1 MTRARFHIA
10 PETVSVTLEYFR
22 RYGRFVTP
30 ITYSAPLS
38 DEKERIFLEAV
49 LALFDDNAKLVT
61 GNAKHFPDA
70 AFVVSPTDFVA
81 TLRDLA

>member
-1 MTRARFHIA
+1 MGI
-10 PETVSVTLEYFR
+10 YF
-22 RYGRFVTP
+22 GK
-30 ITYSAPLS
+30 SAP
-38 DEKERIFLEAV
+38 DEKDRIFLEAV